1 MGPHGDVDRKLIKPD
16 LVKESEKDALRTR
29 TEESHKTGFERCV
42 GEISDPGEVASE
54 LFLAL
59 SSEAEQGEA
68 S

>member
-1 MGPHGDVDRKLIKPD
+1 MVPHGDVGRKLIKQD
-16 LVKESEKDALRTR
+16 LVKESEKDASRTC
-29 TEESHKTGFERCV
+29 TGESDKTGFERCV
-42 GEISDPGEVASE
+42 GEISDPGEVAGE